1 MPKGGELSEAS
12 HGCHAPVIGVIP
24 RLLLAEDEPQLREE
38 FRRMLVGAGY
48 QVEAVANGVQALQQL
63 QANRYDILISD
74 TSVSKED
81 GLAFYWRVRKQ
92 FPGTDV
98 VLMSSSGDV
107 HEALEALRTVTPHY
121 LARPFEAKR
130 LVAVVDDVV
139 GLRRIS
145 SRPPPGPRAA
155 PDALVGQSVAMV
167 ALRELMAAIGPSDS
181 AVVISGETGTGK
193 ELVALEL
200 HRTSP
205 RRDEPFVAINC
216 AAFPESLI
224 EAELFGYE
232 RGAFTGATQR
242 RPGRF
247 VAANGGTLFLDEVT
261 DLPLP
266 VQAKLLRVLQE
277 GAFQPLGTN
286 RTQSVDVRI
295 LSATNADLDERVKD
309 GRFREDLYYRLK
321 VFRLHIKPLR
331 ERLGDL
337 PVLVAH
343 FLSAFE
349 NAGAKRSEFTA
360 RAWAAVKGYSFP
372 GNVRELQH
380 AIEHAAVLSNGGP
393 IEVQH
398 LPEEI
403 RGAQFES
410 GEAPASEQSLF
421 EALAEFER
429 EYLRR
434 ILEQVGWQRRRA
446 AQVLGISR
454 KTLWSKLR
462 AHGLHGKKK

>member
-1 MPKGGELSEAS
+1 
-12 HGCHAPVIGVIP
+12 
-24 RLLLAEDEPQLREE
+24 
-38 FRRMLVGAGY
+38 
-48 QVEAVANGVQALQQL
+48 
-63 QANRYDILISD
+63 
-74 TSVSKED
+74 
-81 GLAFYWRVRKQ
+81 
-92 FPGTDV
+92 
-98 VLMSSSGDV
+98 
-107 HEALEALRTVTPHY
+107 
-121 LARPFEAKR
+121 
-130 LVAVVDDVV
+130 
-139 GLRRIS
+139 
-145 SRPPPGPRAA
+145 
-155 PDALVGQSVAMV
+155 MV
-167 ALRELMAAIGPSDS
+167 ALRELMAAIGPSES

-193 ELVALEL
+193 ELVASEL

-205 RRDEPFVAINC
+205 RKDEPFVAINC

-277 GAFQPLGTN
+277 GTFQPLGTN
-286 RTQSVDVRI
+286 QTQSVDVRI

-360 RAWAAVKGYSFP
+360 RAWAAVKRYSFP

-393 IEVQH
+393 IQVQH

-410 GEAPASEQSLF
+410 GGAAASEQSLF

-434 ILEQVGWQRRRA
+434 ILEQVGWQRCRA
-446 AQVLGISR
+446 AKVLGISR
-454 KTLWSKLR
+454 KTLWTKLR
-462 AHGLHGKKK
+462 AHGLHGRSK